1 MSAKRLL
8 VVDDHRAVAGIVR
21 CAATRLGFDVQV
33 AFDGIE
39 FMDRFVN
46 FAPDVVVL
54 DIVMPDLDGFDL
66 IRFLVEQKF
75 ASHLVLVSGH
85 DPLFLKAAKLVAA
98 DHGIASVTALPKPFG
113 LEQIEAV
120 LRPFL

>member
-8 VVDDHRAVAGIVR
+8 VVDDHRAVGEIVR
-21 CAATRLGFDVQV
+21 CAAKRLGFDVQV

-39 FMDRFVN
+39 FMDSFVN
-46 FAPDVVVL
+46 FTPDVVVL
-54 DIVMPDLDGFDL
+54 DIVMPGFDGFDL

-85 DPLFLKAAKLVAA
+85 DPMFLKAAKLVAA
-98 DHGIASVTALPKPFG
+98 ERGIASVTALPKPFD